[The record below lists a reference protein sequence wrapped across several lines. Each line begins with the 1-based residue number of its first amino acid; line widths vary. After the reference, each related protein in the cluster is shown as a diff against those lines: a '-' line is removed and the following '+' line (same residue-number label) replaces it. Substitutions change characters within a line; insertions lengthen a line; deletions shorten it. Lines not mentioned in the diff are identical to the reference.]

1 MEPILK
7 SYYNRFK
14 ESFEIETKDT
24 NEGKQKRKEARFLT
38 KSCN

>member
-14 ESFEIETKDT
+14 ESFDIDTKDS
-24 NEGKQKRKEARFLT
+24 NKARQKQKESAAFE
-38 KSCN
+38 